1 MSTEYGCCA
10 EGDELIM
17 VNQSEACGSSH
28 QTRPSD
34 LQAIFD
40 RTPAVII
47 VWQMADGSPVEFISA
62 SIEKLLGYKAED
74 FLSGAMSWHSVIH
87 PDDLPRLKTQLKDYL
102 DAGIME
108 FTCEYRMI
116 DKAGKA
122 HSVEDRV
129 GAIQDSDGHVNACQS
144 VLIDVT
150 DRNRVVAAL
159 QNNKGSRHSEDVREN
174 SAAEDALWEREENY
188 RALIENSH
196 DVVMRFD
203 DQGRHLYVSPSVAD
217 ITDMARENF
226 IGKTHREI
234 GFPEELCDLWEQGI
248 RKVLETGEPFETE
261 FEFAGAEGVRYV
273 NWRLFPEGG
282 CDGQVK
288 TVVTVARDITE
299 FRNAEQN
306 YRAIF
311 HEMLDGFALH
321 EIICDAAGKPI
332 DYRFLAVNP
341 AFERLTGLKGADVIG
356 KRVLEIL
363 PNTESHWIETYGAV
377 ALTGE
382 PAYFE
387 NYAQELGRHFE
398 VTSYRPAMGQF
409 ACIFVDVTKR
419 FRAEQALKESE
430 AKFRSVVNASPLGMF
445 IYELEEDGRL
455 ILVDRNPAADDIL
468 KRDCSQLIG
477 TSIEEAFPPLANT
490 GLVERV
496 CLAASEG
503 VAWHADEVNYK
514 DDRIEGLYEVH
525 AFQTSPGQ
533 VAVTFFDITERKKAQ
548 KEKQKLQERMLHSQ
562 KLESMGVLAGGIAHD
577 FNNLLTAILGNAELA
592 ARQLP
597 PDSAVRESI
606 DEIQKASNRAADLT
620 NQMLA
625 YSGKGRFLVQLTSV
639 NDLVQE
645 ITQLLSVSISKK
657 VSLKYEFAENLPAVE
672 ADATQLRQ
680 VVMNLITNAS
690 EAIGDEVGEIV
701 VSTGLMKA
709 DRSYFA
715 KTYMREELPEGQ
727 YVYLE
732 VSDTGCGMDK
742 QTKAAIFDPFFT
754 TKFTGRGLGL
764 ASVLGI
770 VRSHNGT
777 ISVQSAPGEG
787 TKFRVL
793 LPPSS
798 LAAVEARSVESP
810 AVEQAVTN
818 EQAESNAGGSV
829 LVVED
834 EAGIRNLAK
843 AALESSGFT
852 VFEAED
858 GREAIEIMARH
869 AGDISAVMLDLTMPH
884 MSGEETFTEIRKL
897 DPQVPIILCSGYSEQ
912 DVSSRFAGRDSA
924 GFVQKPYRLGELV
937 SKLQEILR

>member
-1 MSTEYGCCA
+1 
-10 EGDELIM
+10 M
-17 VNQSEACGSSH
+17 VNQSHAGRSNPRMSRH
-28 QTRPSD
+28 ARPSD
-34 LQAIFD
+34 LQAILD
-40 RTPAVII
+40 RSPAVII
-47 VWQMADGSPVEFISA
+47 VWQMADGAPVEFISA
-62 SIEKLLGYKAED
+62 SIERLLGYTVED
-74 FLSGAMSWHSVIH
+74 FLSGDVSWHSVIH

-108 FTCEYRMI
+108 FTCEYRVI
-116 DKAGKA
+116 DKSGKA

-129 GAIQDSDGHVNACQS
+129 GAIRDSDGHVNACQS

-150 DRNRVVAAL
+150 DRNRVKETLKNGEEHARLLAE
-159 QNNKGSRHSEDVREN
+159 KEN
-174 SAAEDALWEREENY
+174 SFQV
-188 RALIENSH
+188 LIENSH
-196 DVVMRFD
+196 DVIMRFD
-203 DQGRHLYVSPSVAD
+203 DRGRHLCVSPVVEK
-217 ITDMARENF
+217 ITNISCGDF
-226 IGKTHREI
+226 IGKTHREL
-234 GFPEELCDLWEQGI
+234 GFPDELCDLWEHSIQ
-248 RKVLETGEPFETE
+248 KVIETGEPFETE
-261 FEFAGAEGVRYV
+261 FEFEGVEGVRYF

-282 CDGQVK
+282 GNDQARNVIAI
-288 TVVTVARDITE
+288 ARDMTE
-299 FRNAEQN
+299 YRKVEQG

-341 AFERLTGLKGADVIG
+341 AFERLMGLKGADIVG
-356 KRVLEIL
+356 KRVLKVL
-363 PNTESHWIETYGAV
+363 PNTEPHWIETFGAV

-387 NYAQELGRHFE
+387 NYSQELDRHFE

-419 FRAEQALKESE
+419 FCAEQALKESE
-430 AKFRSVVNASPLGMF
+430 AKFRSVANASPLGMF
-445 IYELEEDGRL
+445 VFELEEDGRL

-468 KRDCSQLIG
+468 KRDFSPAIG
-477 TSIEEAFPPLANT
+477 KSLEDVFPPLAGT
-490 GLVERV
+490 ELVDRYH
-496 CLAASEG
+496 LAASEG

-514 DDRIEGLYEVH
+514 DEHVDGVYEVH
-525 AFQTSPGQ
+525 AFQISPGQ
-533 VAVTFFDITERKKAQ
+533 MAVTFFDITGRKKAQ

-592 ARQLP
+592 ARQLL
-597 PDSAVRESI
+597 PDSAVRKSI
-606 DEIQKASNRAADLT
+606 DEIQKASSRAAELT

-625 YSGKGRFLVQLTSV
+625 YSGKGRFLVQPTSV
-639 NDLVQE
+639 NNLVRD
-645 ITQLLSVSISKK
+645 ITQLLGVSISKK
-657 VSLKYEFAENLPAVE
+657 ASLKYEFAENLPAVE
-672 ADATQLRQ
+672 GDVTQLRQ

-690 EAIGDEVGEIV
+690 EAIGDDVGEIV

-727 YVYLE
+727 YVYME

-742 QTKAAIFDPFFT
+742 QTMAAIFDPFFT

-770 VRSHNGT
+770 VRSHKGT

-798 LAAVEARSVESP
+798 LPAVESQSVESP
-810 AVEQAVTN
+810 AVK
-818 EQAESNAGGSV
+818 QAESNASGPV

-843 AALESSGFT
+843 TALESSGFT
-852 VFEAED
+852 VLEAED
-858 GREAIEIMARH
+858 GREAIEIMGRH
-869 AGDISAVMLDLTMPH
+869 VGDISAVLLDMTMPY

-912 DVSSRFAGRDSA
+912 DVSSRFAGRDAA
-924 GFVQKPYRLGELV
+924 GFVQKPYRLSDLV